1 MGEKTY
7 REIKVARLLGGG
19 QLVVPLHEISGS
31 GNGPKVLML
40 AVVHGDEPLPIPAFR
55 ELVGEIEP
63 GAMKGMLRIIPV
75 ANPVAFGQFE
85 RMTRERHDINNLWRA
100 FPGSE
105 NGTMTQMM
113 AATIVREA
121 MEDADYVVEYHSG
134 GAGGRIQRRV
144 DFDTETP
151 PDLMRT
157 CRRMAFAYGAGI
169 IHQVRI
175 PEGSPV
181 KYALSK
187 GKPAISVEIGG
198 AYLGEAQNEPFVA
211 LIRDGAKTLLGELGL
226 LQVERKPEEKQLF
239 FTQKERVEANPRNGG
254 YLLSRAERFEDLRKK
269 VTKGEILGEIFDPF
283 SFKEVEQLRS
293 PEDGYL
299 IFSRVSGPVEA
310 GEKGFAVAKKIGS
323 MWVANGYL

>member
-1 MGEKTY
+1 MAKMGEKTY

-19 QLVVPLHEISGS
+19 WMVIPLHEIRGS
-31 GNGPKVLML
+31 GDGLKVLML
-40 AVVHGDEPLPIPAFR
+40 AVVHGDEPLPILALR
-55 ELVGEIEP
+55 KLVVEIDPGE
-63 GAMKGMLRIIPV
+63 MKGMLRIIPV

-121 MEDADYVVEYHSG
+121 MEDSDYVVEYHSG

-151 PDLMRT
+151 PELVEE
-157 CRRMAFAYGAGI
+157 CRRMAFAYGAGV

-187 GKPAISVEIGG
+187 GKPAIHVEIGG
-198 AYLGEAQNEPFVA
+198 VYLGGAQTEPFVA
-211 LIRDGAKTLLGELGL
+211 LIRDGAKALLGELGL
-226 LQVERKPEEKQLF
+226 LEAEVKPEKKQLF
-239 FTQKERVEANPRNGG
+239 FTQKERGEANPRNGG
-254 YLLSRAERFEDLRKK
+254 YLLSRVEHFEDLRREVK
-269 VTKGEILGEIFDPF
+269 KGEILGEIFDPF
-283 SFKEVEQLRS
+283 SFKEVEQLCS
-293 PEDGYL
+293 PDDGYL
-299 IFSRVSGPVEA
+299 IFGRVSGPVEA
-310 GEKGFAVAKKIGS
+310 GEKGYAVAKKIGS
-323 MWVANGYL
+323 MWVAN